1 MSRKSESAI
10 TVLDAY
16 NNRYLA
22 THTPMAFAVSESG
35 GTYDY
40 YYCEAA
46 RCAGGN
52 LNSTEAISRAIA
64 GCNELQQGPC
74 VLFAIGR
81 SAPRKYH
88 LID

>member
-46 RCAGGN
+46 
-52 LNSTEAISRAIA
+52 
-64 GCNELQQGPC
+64 
-74 VLFAIGR
+74 
-81 SAPRKYH
+81 
-88 LID
+88 